1 MREKAVMHEKDNRNE
16 ITIREYRKRLRRYL
30 STSKSKVKSQPRN
43 I

>member
-1 MREKAVMHEKDNRNE
+1 MREKAVMYVKDRNE

-30 STSKSKVKSQPRN
+30 STSRSKVKSQPRN